1 MRTASYPCAAF
12 RSVPILGHRENLP
25 IRLSVQHF
33 LMEVRLSRPIFRLA
47 ISLLM
52 IAPLTAN
59 SASAE
64 LTFSDEEVSE
74 FAALEGDTEIV
85 IEAIPADAVNDVGQ
99 TLING
104 TPVNPRD
111 FPGVLRMTTG
121 GTCTA
126 ALIGPATVLFAAHCL
141 GGNTRIAFR
150 AGPTTVR
157 GICST
162 APGYNPAIHHQ
173 DWALCLL
180 QRKVS
185 GIVFETVDVVEKPQP
200 GARVMLSGF
209 GCTVEGGPLDGRL
222 RIGFS
227 DVVRQ
232 PAGFRREPSAIF
244 TASSIAAGEAVLC
257 PGDSGGPLFRS
268 GDDTNSSRQIV
279 GVNSRTTFE
288 RGVSIFSATAS
299 PEGAGFIRGWAAA
312 NNQEICGVNRVAG
325 CK

>member
-1 MRTASYPCAAF
+1 MSRRAF
-12 RSVPILGHRENLP
+12 H
-25 IRLSVQHF
+25 
-33 LMEVRLSRPIFRLA
+33 LA
-47 ISLLM
+47 ISLLV

-59 SASAE
+59 SAAAD
-64 LTFSDEEVSE
+64 LTFSDEEVPE
-74 FAALEGDTEIV
+74 FAALADDTEIV
-85 IEAIPADAVNDVGQ
+85 VEAIPADAVNDVGQ

-157 GICST
+157 GICTT
-162 APGYNPAIHHQ
+162 APGYNTATHHQ

-180 QRKVS
+180 QRRVS
-185 GIVFETVDVVEKPQP
+185 GIVFETVDAAAKPQP
-200 GARVMLSGF
+200 GERVMLSGF
-209 GCTVEGGPLDGRL
+209 GCTVEDGPLDGRL
-222 RIGFS
+222 RVGFS

-244 TASSIAAGEAVLC
+244 TASSITAGEAVLC

-268 GDDTNSSRQIV
+268 GDDTNSARQIV
-279 GVNSRTTFE
+279 GVNSRTTFA
-288 RGVSIFSATAS
+288 RGVSIFAGTAS
-299 PEGAGFIRGWAAA
+299 PEGASFVKDWAKT
-312 NNQEICGVNRVAG
+312 NNQEICGINRVAG

>member
-1 MRTASYPCAAF
+1 MSDPVA
-12 RSVPILGHRENLP
+12 ILA
-25 IRLSVQHF
+25 V
-33 LMEVRLSRPIFRLA
+33 
-47 ISLLM
+47 SLLA
-52 IAPLTAN
+52 IAPLATFPA
-59 SASAE
+59 AAE
-64 LTFSDEEVSE
+64 LAFSDDEVPE
-74 FAALEGDTEIV
+74 FAALEDDTEIV
-85 IEAIPADAVNDVGQ
+85 VETIPADTVNDVGQ

-126 ALIGPATVLFAAHCL
+126 ALVGPATVLFAAHCL

-150 AGPTTVR
+150 AGTTTVR
-157 GICST
+157 GICTT
-162 APGYNPAIHHQ
+162 APGYNTSTHHQ

-180 QRKVS
+180 QRRVS
-185 GIVFETVDVVEKPQP
+185 GIVFETVDAAAKPQP
-200 GARVMLSGF
+200 GERVMLTGF
-209 GCTVEGGPLDGRL
+209 GCTVEDGPLDGRL
-222 RIGFS
+222 RVGFS

-232 PAGFRREPSAIF
+232 PTGFRREPSAIF

-268 GDDTNSSRQIV
+268 GDDTTSARQIV

-288 RGVSIFSATAS
+288 LGVSIFAATAS
-299 PEGAGFIRGWAAA
+299 TEGASFIRDWAES
-312 NNQEICGVNRVAG
+312 NNQEICGINRVAG